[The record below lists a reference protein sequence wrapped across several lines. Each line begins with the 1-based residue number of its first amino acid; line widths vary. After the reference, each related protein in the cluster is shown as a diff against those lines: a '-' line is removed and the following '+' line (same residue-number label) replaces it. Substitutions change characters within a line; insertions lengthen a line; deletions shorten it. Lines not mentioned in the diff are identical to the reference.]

1 MSMKKL
7 VVAVVVFLASFSSLF
22 SQGSDSNKEEP
33 VLFSDFLMGPYLFIE
48 HIEYDAVML
57 FGYRFGYEA
66 NDKLGFLV
74 EYAVGQQEDEFNTTG
89 LTHHASLQARYFIA
103 PKESKLRT
111 YAYAGGGFLE
121 FKAFTH
127 DNYGLGYYAGLGVE
141 TNIGKTLKGF
151 VEPRYLRISKLG
163 WNVYNN
169 TFSGKTE
176 IGVFWGI
183 RLNF

>member
-1 MSMKKL
+1 MKKL
-7 VVAVVVFLASFSSLF
+7 IIVVFVLLLSVKSSVA
-22 SQGSDSNKEEP
+22 QKEEISEENP

-57 FGYRFGYEA
+57 YGYRFGYEA

-74 EYAVGQQEDEFNTTG
+74 EYVVGQQQDKYHTTG

-103 PKESKLRT
+103 PKENRLRT

-121 FKAFTH
+121 FKAFTY
-127 DNYGLGYYAGLGVE
+127 DNYGLGYYAGLGIE
-141 TNIGKTLKGF
+141 ANMSKSIKGF
-151 VEPRYLRISKLG
+151 IEPRYLRISKSG

-176 IGVFWGI
+176 IGVFWGV
-183 RLNF
+183 RVKF

>member
-1 MSMKKL
+1 MKKAA
-7 VVAVVVFLASFSSLF
+7 VAVAIYLVSFGSLLAQDINSS
-22 SQGSDSNKEEP
+22 KEKP

-66 NDKLGFLV
+66 NEKLGFLV
-74 EYAVGQQEDEFNTTG
+74 EYAVGQQQDEFNTTG

-103 PKESKLRT
+103 PKENRLRT

-127 DNYGLGYYAGLGVE
+127 DNYGLGYYTGLGVE
-141 TNIGKTLKGF
+141 ANMSKSVKGF
-151 VEPRYLRISKLG
+151 VEPRYLRISKSG

-183 RLNF
+183 RVKF

>member
-1 MSMKKL
+1 MHMKKL
-7 VVAVVVFLASFSSLF
+7 IVSVFILLVSLGSAVAQNEEIS
-22 SQGSDSNKEEP
+22 KEES

-74 EYAVGQQEDEFNTTG
+74 EYVVGQQQDEFNTTG

-103 PKESKLRT
+103 PKENKLRA

-141 TNIGKTLKGF
+141 ANMSKSIKGF
-151 VEPRYLRISKLG
+151 VEPRYLRISKSG

-176 IGVFWGI
+176 IGVFWGV
-183 RLNF
+183 RVKF

>member
-1 MSMKKL
+1 MTVKKAAVAIFIFL
-7 VVAVVVFLASFSSLF
+7 VSFESLF
-22 SQGSDSNKEEP
+22 AQGVESNKEEP
-33 VLFSDFLMGPYLFIE
+33 VLFSEFLMGPYLFIE

-66 NDKLGFLV
+66 NDRFSFLV
-74 EYAVGQQEDEFNTTG
+74 EYAVGQQEDEYNTTG

-103 PKESKLRT
+103 PKENKLRT

-141 TNIGKTLKGF
+141 TNISESLKGF